1 MENKEIKKNI
11 GTTEASVSNPPEETS
26 SSTGE
31 TTTDQYMDIALRAKF
46 LSVAENADKQILKE
60 LKSYT
65 DTELKKIKNQLKNFT
80 SKIGKDENNLKNRLE
95 EKIDDSKLSVI
106 ETLGIFVA
114 LFTFLSIDIQIMR
127 STFSLIGLLGF
138 ILLTLGSLLF
148 FVIILHILVVSDKKI
163 DSKFIFGLVFTI
175 SFILGGI
182 YFVNKDIKNNYIILD
197 KKDFDQSYTQ
207 PIKDELYNL
216 KNCLKS
222 GGWNKCF
229 N

>member
-11 GTTEASVSNPPEETS
+11 GAIETSISNPPEETS

-31 TTTDQYMDIALRAKF
+31 IIPDQYIDVALKAKF
-46 LSVAENADKQILKE
+46 LSVAENADKEVLKE

-65 DTELKKIKNQLKNFT
+65 DTELKKIKNQLKSFT
-80 SKIGKDENNLKNRLE
+80 SKIGKDEDNLKNRLE
-95 EKIDDSKLSVI
+95 EKIDNSKLSVI

-148 FVIILHILVVSDKKI
+148 FVIILHILVISDKKI
-163 DSKFIFGLVFTI
+163 DSKFIFGLIFTI
-175 SFILGGI
+175 SFIVGGI

-216 KNCLKS
+216 KSCLKS